1 MSGTARPGQPTDAGA
16 GPELVLIDG
25 ERVDA
30 GASVRLAGGSA
41 VGASAASAATATPSA
56 AGSSGGISP
65 LDRGLHFGDGLFET
79 IACRGGRARFLS
91 LHLDRLTSSCER
103 LKIALGDVAIVRQEI
118 EHAASGAA
126 VSLIKLIVTRGAAV
140 ARGYAP
146 SGKES
151 ATRVLLRYAW
161 PQEDTTAWTDGVR
174 VEVARMRLGE
184 NAALAGMK
192 HLNRLEQVLAR
203 SEVPGTEAAEL
214 LLFSSSGRLISGTM
228 SNVFIVRHGR
238 LVTPRIDV
246 CGVAGVMRRV
256 VLREAAKAGVVA
268 DEGVLSE
275 GDLQGADEVFATNAR
290 IGIWP
295 VRAIG
300 SRSLEPG
307 AVTRRVQGL
316 IEPMLAKPVDA

>member
-1 MSGTARPGQPTDAGA
+1 
-16 GPELVLIDG
+16 
-25 ERVDA
+25 
-30 GASVRLAGGSA
+30 
-41 VGASAASAATATPSA
+41 
-56 AGSSGGISP
+56 
-65 LDRGLHFGDGLFET
+65 
-79 IACRGGRARFLS
+79 
-91 LHLDRLTSSCER
+91 
-103 LKIALGDVAIVRQEI
+103 
-118 EHAASGAA
+118 
-126 VSLIKLIVTRGAAV
+126 V

-174 VEVARMRLGE
+174 IEVARMRLGE

-203 SEVPGTEAAEL
+203 SEVPGTEAAEV

-228 SNVFIVRHGR
+228 SNVFIARHGR
-238 LVTPRIDV
+238 LLTPRLDV

-256 VLREAAKAGVVA
+256 VLREAAKSGLVVG
-268 DEGVLSE
+268 EGVLSE
-275 GDLQGADEVFATNAR
+275 GDLHSADEVFMTNAR

-300 SRSLEPG
+300 SRPLTAGP
-307 AVTRRVQGL
+307 VTRRLQGL
-316 IEPMLAKPVDA
+316 IEPLLANAVDA